1 MIAALAPVA
10 ALLASVFILI
20 SGHGLTS
27 TLVPLAGTSFAFS
40 AEAIGLLGSAYFA
53 GMLLGSF
60 VVAFILKEAGHIRAF
75 AALAVVA
82 MAAILLLPIFVNEK
96 AWMVLRFI
104 HGFCIACLYT
114 AIESWIN
121 AKAEVDWRARL
132 LGAYNIM
139 HFAGSAL
146 GQQALTFIP
155 PTHFSIFSL
164 AGMAMALAIL
174 PLAFTRAEPP
184 EPPQGKRLRVGWLF
198 GIAPVSAATAI
209 LIGWANAS
217 FWSLAPVW
225 GAKLSYTPADVAYFM
240 TATIIGCAAGQIP
253 AGYVGDKYGRR
264 LVLGIMAAIAMMGS
278 LIITQISD
286 RAAAASLGF
295 LLGITMPTLY
305 VMCSAHAN
313 DRAGPNFTVEVSSS
327 VLFLYCA
334 GAFIGPVIAA
344 ILMERFGANALYWHN
359 AGIYGLMLVY
369 VVIRVRMRP
378 PPVQRPEEELEP
390 SRLK

>member
-1 MIAALAPVA
+1 MAVA
-10 ALLASVFILI
+10 ALTGAMPNSQPTRSRLPCGG
-20 SGHGLTS
+20 SG
-27 TLVPLAGTSFAFS
+27 
-40 AEAIGLLGSAYFA
+40 GSAR
-53 GMLLGSF
+53 
-60 VVAFILKEAGHIRAF
+60 V
-75 AALAVVA
+75 
-82 MAAILLLPIFVNEK
+82 K
-96 AWMVLRFI
+96 ASGR
-104 HGFCIACLYT
+104 IA
-114 AIESWIN
+114 S
-121 AKAEVDWRARL
+121 
-132 LGAYNIM
+132 
-139 HFAGSAL
+139 
-146 GQQALTFIP
+146 
-155 PTHFSIFSL
+155 
-164 AGMAMALAIL
+164 
-174 PLAFTRAEPP
+174 
-184 EPPQGKRLRVGWLF
+184 
-198 GIAPVSAATAI
+198 
-209 LIGWANAS
+209 
-217 FWSLAPVW
+217 
-225 GAKLSYTPADVAYFM
+225 
-240 TATIIGCAAGQIP
+240 
-253 AGYVGDKYGRR
+253 
-264 LVLGIMAAIAMMGS
+264 AIAMMGS